1 MPVCRARLAPSGLRS
16 PQDRGSALWT
26 ETALV
31 RGDGVKDPDGGHGWR
46 WLPTL
51 ETAAFRRRTR
61 PTNRNHH
68 LWADEPHCRLCPE
81 LDHDGRRGGGPGAR
95 TSCGH
100 ARATTTGSSR
110 HRVEMTCASV
120 RGLPSGCGRL
130 ASSSRHRSAHVLARA
145 TFFGPRWR
153 YCSHGTFSAGPA
165 SKPGPSTGA
174 HVRRASTRSSLP
186 CARCVI
192 LGTTTHPKGPLT

>member
-1 MPVCRARLAPSGLRS
+1 MPVSRARLAPSGLRS

-145 TFFGPRWR
+145 TFLVRAGGIVATVRSQPGP
-153 YCSHGTFSAGPA
+153 PA
-165 SKPGPSTGA
+165 SRAHPRVHTSAARPPDLLSRVRGA
-174 HVRRASTRSSLP
+174 
-186 CARCVI
+186 
-192 LGTTTHPKGPLT
+192 